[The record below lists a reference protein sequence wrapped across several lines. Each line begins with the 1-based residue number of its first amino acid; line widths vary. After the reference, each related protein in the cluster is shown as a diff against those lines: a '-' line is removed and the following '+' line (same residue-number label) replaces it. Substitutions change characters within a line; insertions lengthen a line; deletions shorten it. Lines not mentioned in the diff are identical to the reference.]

1 LTRRGNRILAQE
13 LTLLGLDLQTTLD
26 DEPRFLL
33 DPGFLGALHSELLE
47 QLGPRD
53 TRAALLQ
60 LGYLHGL
67 RDAWQVVMAGMGA
80 SPAATAP
87 HPTAPRLAI
96 KVEPRRG
103 LSLEVAGSW
112 PERLEAEAVAT
123 ALGGVSGPSCHL
135 SAGYT
140 SGWLSGVF
148 DSEVLVVETACCA
161 AGAASCRFEVREPRA
176 WLASAHG
183 PALDSLEAMPF
194 QELREIVAQ
203 HLDRNPPIADPD
215 HEGFEAGS
223 GVVHVWG
230 PVMVVPFSGPDESLR
245 AVELIGRDPGAH
257 QVRVVVVDLSGAIID
272 EGFGAASLERILD
285 AIESWGAEPMLSGV
299 SPLSERVVADLERSH
314 LVIHKDLPEAIAAG
328 FQIAEAQRLAS

>member
-13 LTLLGLDLQTTLD
+13 LTLLGLDLQTTLE

-33 DPGFLGALHSELLE
+33 DPSFLGAIHSELRE

-53 TRAALLQ
+53 ARAALLQ

-67 RDAWQVVMAGMGA
+67 RDAWEVVMKGMGPTPPTVGL
-80 SPAATAP
+80 SPS
-87 HPTAPRLAI
+87 APRLAI
-96 KVEPRRG
+96 KVEPRRSG
-103 LSLEVAGSW
+103 SLEVGGSW

-123 ALGGVSGPSCHL
+123 GLGAVAGPSCHL

-148 DSEVLVVETACCA
+148 DSEVLAVETTCCA

-176 WLASAHG
+176 WLSSGHG
-183 PALDSLEAMPF
+183 PALAGLEGLPF
-194 QELREIVAQ
+194 QDLREIVAQ
-203 HLDRNPPIADPD
+203 HIEQRPPAEDSAR
-215 HEGFEAGS
+215 EGFEAGS
-223 GVVHVWG
+223 AVVHVWG

-245 AVELIGRDPGAH
+245 AVELIGRDPGAR
-257 QVRVVVVDLSGAIID
+257 QVRVVVVDLSGAIVD
-272 EGFGAASLERILD
+272 EGFGAAALEQILD
-285 AIESWGAEPMLSGV
+285 AIESWGAEPLLSGV
-299 SPLSERVVADLERSH
+299 SPLSERVVADLERAH